1 MSDVP
6 DPNTD
11 QPDDPDL
18 ENLTKKMNL
27 ELEAISVNQLHSL
40 ANQAVEKNLITA
52 HGYHGGRYELLR
64 NGEFILLEPTEA
76 IKYLQELIEDSEG

>member
-1 MSDVP
+1 MSDAP

-11 QPDDPDL
+11 QPDEPDL
-18 ENLTKKMNL
+18 ETLTRKMNL

-52 HGYHGGRYELLR
+52 HGYRGGRYELLR
-64 NGEFILLEPTEA
+64 DGEFILLEPTEA
-76 IKYLQELIEDSEG
+76 IKYLQKLLKDSEG